1 MLRVQRADYS
11 CRHDRRKR
19 PNQSAHQWLEEA
31 AELLGVDKHDATALV
46 RELLDLTKDVAH
58 NRARPAAPL
67 TAYLVGLASQ
77 DTQEARANIVKLKAA
92 IQ

>member
-1 MLRVQRADYS
+1 MSGGQTTVAVMTEEKD
-11 CRHDRRKR
+11 
-19 PNQSAHQWLEEA
+19 PIQSAHQWLEEA